1 MKIETP
7 RLILREMCDDDF
19 EKLYEIF
26 SDAETMKYYPHPF
39 DEAKVRQW
47 IEWNQQYY
55 ESYNMGLLVVTLK
68 ESSEVIGDCGV
79 TMQNING
86 HSLPEIGYHINK
98 NFWYRGYAKEAAIA
112 CRDWAFENK
121 NFDFVCSYM
130 KYSNVASIATAKSIG
145 MTFYQQYPDEKN
157 GITVVY
163 SITRERWNQICKSK
177 CSEV

>member
-1 MKIETP
+1 MMIETQ
-7 RLILREMCDDDF
+7 RLILREMRDDDF

-26 SDAETMKYYPHPF
+26 SDAETMKYYPHTF

-47 IEWNQQYY
+47 IEWNKQYY
-55 ESYNMGLLVVTLK
+55 ERYDMGLLAVTLK

-86 HSLPEIGYHINK
+86 HSLPEIGYHINQ
-98 NFWYRGYAKEAAIA
+98 NFWYHGYAKEAAIA
-112 CRDWAFENK
+112 CRDWAFKNK

-163 SITRERWNQICKSK
+163 SITRERWNQSRG
-177 CSEV
+177 E

>member
-1 MKIETP
+1 
-7 RLILREMCDDDF
+7 
-19 EKLYEIF
+19 
-26 SDAETMKYYPHPF
+26 
-39 DEAKVRQW
+39 
-47 IEWNQQYY
+47 
-55 ESYNMGLLVVTLK
+55 MGLLAVTLK

-98 NFWYRGYAKEAAIA
+98 NFWYHGYAKEAAIA
-112 CRDWAFENK
+112 CRNWAFENK

>member
-98 NFWYRGYAKEAAIA
+98 NFWYRGYAKEVAIA